1 VALSVKSIGRTLL
14 PWAITVCALWY
25 VFGYAIDWKAI
36 PEASANA
43 NLPLFIGITVFDKV
57 VFFLVWAYNQTETI
71 RRFIEPVSLRQV
83 IAIKGGAE
91 LMRAVNNSLAD
102 ATFFFGVSQI
112 TKSGMVAVIAV
123 AFIPFGAHFT
133 VLLVQG
139 TVALL
144 FLPGGLG
151 ANRDVAIAMTVCWLA
166 VGCCWI
172 VIRRGY
178 LDRLLA
184 NSNLWGWLK
193 LLTLRS
199 LLPFFGYFALFG
211 VFDILIQGLASRA
224 FGVEI
229 SWIALAARI
238 PILYFAISIPSL
250 ANFGTREIAWANL
263 FSEFGT
269 REELTAFALWTN
281 VIFLVMHVA
290 IGAMFVPRAISLVR
304 DLRKARRA
312 GELVRA
318 PLIRDPIDP

>member
-1 VALSVKSIGRTLL
+1 VISCG
-14 PWAITVCALWY
+14 ALWY

-36 PEASANA
+36 PEATAGA
-43 NLPLFIGITVFDKV
+43 NLPLFIAITMLDKV
-57 VFFLVWAYNQTETI
+57 VFFLVWAYNQAETI

-112 TKSGMVAVIAV
+112 TRSGMAAVIAV
-123 AFIPFGAHFT
+123 AFIPFGAHFA

-139 TVALL
+139 TLALP

-151 ANRDVAIAMTVCWLA
+151 ANLDVAGTVTVCWLL
-166 VGCCWI
+166 VGFCWLA
-172 VIRRGY
+172 IRLGY
-178 LDRLLA
+178 LERLLA
-184 NSNLWGWLK
+184 NADMGGWL
-193 LLTLRS
+193 THVTPRS
-199 LLPFFGYFALFG
+199 LFPFLGYFALFA
-211 VFDILIQGLASRA
+211 VFDIFIQGLASRA

-281 VIFLVMHVA
+281 VIFLVMHVV
-290 IGAMFVPRAISLVR
+290 IGALFVPRAISLVR
-304 DLRKARRA
+304 DLRRARKA
-312 GELVRA
+312 GESARA